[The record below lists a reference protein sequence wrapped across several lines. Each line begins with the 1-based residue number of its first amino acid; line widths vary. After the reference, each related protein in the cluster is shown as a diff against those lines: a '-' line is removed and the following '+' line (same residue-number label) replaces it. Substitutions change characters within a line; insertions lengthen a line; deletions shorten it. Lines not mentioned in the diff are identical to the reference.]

1 MSKAKTGLS
10 KHQLKRIAAI
20 VKLDNHIQFVRLLA
34 ELDSSGVFANDET
47 LEQLCERTDLNHDQL
62 LDIIND
68 AIEEFDKIKE
78 QL

>member
-1 MSKAKTGLS
+1 MNKTGLS
-10 KHQLKRIAAI
+10 KYQRKRISENI
-20 VKLDNHIQFVRLLA
+20 KLDNHIQFVRLLA
-34 ELDSSGVFANDET
+34 ELDNSGVFANDET
-47 LEQLCERTDLNHDQL
+47 LEQLCERTDLEHDQI

>member
-1 MSKAKTGLS
+1 MNKTGLS
-10 KHQLKRIAAI
+10 KYQRKRISENI
-20 VKLDNHIQFVRLLA
+20 KLDNHIQFVRLLA
-34 ELDSSGVFANDET
+34 ELDNSGVFANDET
-47 LEQLCERTDLNHDQL
+47 LEQLCERTELEHDQI

>member
-1 MSKAKTGLS
+1 MTLS
-10 KHQLKRIAAI
+10 KYKLKRLAE
-20 VKLDNHIQFVRLLA
+20 NRHIQFVRLIA
-34 ELDSSGVFANDET
+34 ELDNSGVFCNEET
-47 LEQLCERTDLNHDQL
+47 LEQLCERTDLEHDQI